1 MHDCFA
7 GASIFIEEWK
17 IEKNKKYYCETKKYW
32 NLECSSKI
40 IWFLLLLAVL
50 FWVKVELPPCFYQ
63 ILPWLFPQTILF
75 IIVFKIKEYKTGLFY
90 CYVMYECSNS
100 LTPQILTS
108 PPSPVLPPFGKKT
121 VSQLLY
127 ITIDL
132 KQHHESSRI
141 IIHGLSTS

>member
-1 MHDCFA
+1 MTVLLALPFLL
-7 GASIFIEEWK
+7 K
-17 IEKNKKYYCETKKYW
+17 NEKKEYKRTRNIIVKLKEKYW

-50 FWVKVELPPCFYQ
+50 FWVKVELPCFYQ

-100 LTPQILTS
+100 LSPQNLTPTT
-108 PPSPVLPPFGKKT
+108 PSTAPIWKKT

>member
-1 MHDCFA
+1 MKRKNIKEQEILLWKKKRKILKFGMLKQNYLIFA
-7 GASIFIEEWK
+7 FIG
-17 IEKNKKYYCETKKYW
+17 CT
-32 NLECSSKI
+32 
-40 IWFLLLLAVL
+40 
-50 FWVKVELPPCFYQ
+50 FWVKVELPCFYQ

-100 LTPQILTS
+100 LFPQNLTPTT
-108 PPSPVLPPFGKKT
+108 PSTAPIWKKT